1 MTTAV
6 VGKLVGGRVE
16 RVEDG
21 RILIGRGR
29 YVDDVALPG
38 MLHAAFVRSPLAHAR
53 ITSIDTTE
61 ARALPG
67 VVAVYTAA
75 DLEGLAK
82 PLDFD
87 FQIEGHRPPVHEA
100 LARDKVR
107 FVGDPVA
114 LIVAETRYLAEDGC
128 ELVEVEYDELEPVT
142 TTAQALAPD
151 APILFEELGDNVIHR
166 DPDQA
171 FVFGDVDGVFAA
183 RRPCRVGDIRAA
195 SPRARADGVPRR
207 SGELRP
213 RHAGAH
219 VLRLDAVA
227 PLVAHVPL
235 ATARRPAAPHARPL
249 QGRGRRVR
257 IQMVD
262 LS

>member
-1 MTTAV
+1 MMSSYAFLQDNPTPTRNEIRKAMGSNLCRCTGYQSIIHGV
-6 VGKLVGGRVE
+6 VLAAETLGSKAREHDHRRGRQA
-16 RVEDG
+16 RRRPG
-21 RILIGRGR
+21 RARRGRSNPDRPGR

-114 LIVAETRYLAEDGC
+114 LIVAETRYLAEMRSNSSRSS
-128 ELVEVEYDELEPVT
+128 T
-142 TTAQALAPD
+142 TSSS
-151 APILFEELGDNVIHR
+151 R
-166 DPDQA
+166 
-171 FVFGDVDGVFAA
+171 
-183 RRPCRVGDIRAA
+183 
-195 SPRARADGVPRR
+195 
-207 SGELRP
+207 
-213 RHAGAH
+213 
-219 VLRLDAVA
+219 
-227 PLVAHVPL
+227 
-235 ATARRPAAPHARPL
+235 
-249 QGRGRRVR
+249 
-257 IQMVD
+257 
-262 LS
+262 